1 MAKQRQARRCRARR
15 TDGEPCG
22 AWAMLAQDVCAS
34 HGGKAPR
41 AKQAAYRRH
50 LEARLRAQF
59 EHEWAR
65 LGRETRE
72 WQIRR
77 VVFAAVTLDI
87 PVEQVD
93 DAAVWWA
100 YSSAG
105 RTSEPRPVMRRDR
118 RFKTP
123 KPPVYKPPRRPANV
137 STNGEPA

>member
-1 MAKQRQARRCRARR
+1 MAKQRQARHCRARR

-22 AWAMLAQDVCAS
+22 AWAMLAQEVCAA

-50 LEARLRAQF
+50 LEARLRRAF
-59 EHEWAR
+59 EHEWSR
-65 LGRETRE
+65 LEYEVRE

-77 VVFAAVTLDI
+77 VVFAAVALDI

-100 YSSAG
+100 YSEAG
-105 RTSEPRPVMRRDR
+105 RKCEPRPTMRPDR
-118 RFKTP
+118 RFTMP
-123 KPPVYKPPRRPANV
+123 KPPEYKPRKRAANV
-137 STNGEPA
+137 STNGAS